1 MKSNRIIIPSTE
13 NELAAYY
20 KLRYEVLRKPWG
32 QDENSTKDEWEN
44 ISIHVLML
52 GENGEAIA
60 AGRLQLNPGSEGQI
74 RSMAVKKEYRGQ
86 GLGSEI
92 LLFLEEKARE
102 KYLTSIVLDA
112 RENAIP
118 FYLNHGYV
126 SKGPSYLLFNEIPH
140 ERMEKKLKK

>member
-1 MKSNRIIIPSTE
+1 MKSKTIIIPTTII
-13 NELAAYY
+13 ELDAYY

-32 QDENSTKDEWEN
+32 QAEDSTKDEWED

-52 GENGEAIA
+52 NKNGEAIA

-74 RSMAVKKEYRGQ
+74 RSMAVKEEYRGQ

-102 KYLTSIVLDA
+102 KDLSLIVLDA

-118 FYLNHGYV
+118 FYKRHGYI
-126 SKGPSYLLFNEIPH
+126 SIGASYLLFNEIPH
-140 ERMEKKLKK
+140 ERMEKKL